1 MTSLA
6 LSRIAEMTG
15 GRLTGADPGRMV
27 SRISADSRDS
37 GPGTLFFALIGEK
50 TDGHVFARRAVA
62 AGAAGVV
69 RADWFEASGRPEGA
83 FLLTEDPLAALGRLG
98 AAWRSQ
104 FEIPVV
110 GITGSMGKTTT
121 REMLASALRSRM
133 NVLVSPANFN
143 TEIGVPITL
152 LDLTPSHDIAVIE
165 MAMRGK
171 GQIADL
177 CRMARPSGAVVTNVG
192 LTHIELLGS
201 RDAIASAKAELL
213 KSLPD
218 GGWAVLNAD
227 DAYFDYLSGIAP
239 GPAVTFGLSEGA
251 QFRGSDVRLNS
262 AGCASFL
269 LEAPGAAHR
278 VQLRAPG
285 AFHASN
291 ALAAAAAASRFGVT
305 LEETV
310 AALEAYEGF
319 EKRSRVTQAAG
330 GWLVFDDTYNAS
342 PAATEGALD
351 SLAAM
356 TAAGRRIAV
365 LGDMRELGE
374 QSSELHRQIGH
385 KVAEVRPDLLVTV
398 GESSAAIDESALAAG
413 YGGPVE
419 HFAASKE
426 AAEFAAALVRP
437 GDVVLVKGSRALEM
451 ERIVER
457 LLE

>member
-1 MTSLA
+1 MNPLP

-15 GRLTGADPGRMV
+15 GRLAGAEPGRLV
-27 SRISADSRDS
+27 TRISADSRDS
-37 GPGTLFFALIGEK
+37 GPETLFFALVGEK
-50 TDGHVFARRAVA
+50 ADGHAYARQAVA
-62 AGAAGVV
+62 AGAAAVV
-69 RADWFEASGRPEGA
+69 RADWFEASGQPDGA
-83 FLLTEDPLAALGRLG
+83 HLLTDDPLVALGRLG

-104 FEIPVV
+104 FEIPVA

-152 LDLTPSHDIAVIE
+152 FELTPSHNAAVIE
-165 MAMRGK
+165 MAMRGQ
-171 GQIADL
+171 GQIEEL
-177 CRMARPSGAVVTNVG
+177 CQIARPSGAVITNVG

-213 KSLPD
+213 RSLPD

-239 GPAVTFGLSEGA
+239 GPVVTFGLLEGA
-251 QFRGSDVRLNS
+251 QFRGMDVRLNS

-269 LEAPGAAHR
+269 LEAPGASQL
-278 VQLRAPG
+278 VQLRVPG

-291 ALAAAAAASRFGVT
+291 ALAAAAAASLFGVT
-305 LEETV
+305 LEDTV

-356 TAAGRRIAV
+356 TAAGRKIVV

-374 QSSELHRQIGH
+374 QSFELHRQIGR
-385 KVAEVRPDLLVTV
+385 KVAKVRPDLLVTV
-398 GESSAAIDESALAAG
+398 GESSAVIDESALAAG

-419 HFAASKE
+419 HFAASNE
-426 AAEFAAALVRP
+426 AAEFAAALVCP